1 MNFSNDPV
9 RIKITLK
16 DLWSITHSPGINSCA
31 HPSDQPDEYFLK
43 LNASDTNPWSPWEEK
58 YKEDINNELA
68 RFKIVQDRVREFRP
82 YTYFNNDVNSVR
94 SIETILNEK
103 LFSKENKY
111 DLLLDKY
118 SKNWH
123 YLQDGK
129 TRFGMIEGLPC
140 NDINNNNNN
149 SLKEK
154 EQKEE

>member
-16 DLWSITHSPGINSCA
+16 DLWKLTHSPGINSCA
-31 HPSDQPDEYFLK
+31 HPSGDDRPDEYFLK
-43 LNASDTNPWSPWEEK
+43 LNASSINPWAPWEEK
-58 YKEDINNELA
+58 YKEDIERELSK
-68 RFKIVQDRVREFRP
+68 FNIIQDHVREFKP

-94 SIETILNEK
+94 SIETILDEK
-103 LFSKENKY
+103 LFSKENRY

-118 SKNWH
+118 AKNWH
-123 YLQDGK
+123 YLEDGK

-140 NDINNNNNN
+140 NDINNHTNN

-154 EQKEE
+154 EEE